1 MLVIRITNIQHFCLQ
16 DGPGIRTTVFL
27 KGCNLKCPWC
37 ANPECI
43 SFNFENNDK
52 YKGYDISLDDLE
64 CELLKDE
71 FYYSV
76 NDGGVT
82 FSGGEALLQIKKLEP
97 LLISLKNKNIN
108 ICFETALMTN
118 LESVKI
124 ASKYADELLIDVKI
138 LDKNYCKEILGGDI
152 DLFYNNLDFLF
163 SKTNDIIFRIP
174 LVNEYTLNK
183 ENIALIESFLRK
195 YTPNKVE
202 IFKVHNLAKK
212 KYELLNKHFF
222 SFSEVNDE
230 DIKRVYNKLSEIVDN
245 VEIISL

>member
-52 YKGYDISLDDLE
+52 YKGYDISLDNLE
-64 CELLKDE
+64 SELLKDE

-124 ASKYADELLIDVKI
+124 ASKYADEFLIDVKI
-138 LDKNYCKEILGGDI
+138 LDKNYCKKILGGNI

-163 SKTNDIIFRIP
+163 NKTNNIIFRIP
-174 LVNEYTLNK
+174 LANEYTLNK
-183 ENIALIESFLRK
+183 KNIDLIESFLKK
-195 YTPNKVE
+195 YNSDKVE
-202 IFKVHNLAKK
+202 IFKIHNLAKK
-212 KYELLNKHFF
+212 KYELLNKQFF
-222 SFSEVNDE
+222 NLYDVSDE
-230 DIKRVYNKLSEIVDN
+230 DVNCVYKKLSKIVDN
-245 VEIISL
+245 VDIISL

>member
-1 MLVIRITNIQHFCLQ
+1 MIRITNIQHFCLQ

-64 CELLKDE
+64 SELLKDE

-124 ASKYADELLIDVKI
+124 ASKYADEFLIDVKI
-138 LDKNYCKEILGGDI
+138 LDKNYCKKVLGGNI

-163 SKTNDIIFRIP
+163 NKTNNIIFRIP
-174 LVNEYTLNK
+174 LANEYTLNK
-183 ENIALIESFLRK
+183 KNIALIESFLKK
-195 YTPNKVE
+195 YNPDKVE

-212 KYELLNKHFF
+212 KYELLDKQFF
-222 SFSEVNDE
+222 NLSDVSDE
-230 DIKRVYNKLSEIVDN
+230 DVDHVYNKLSKIVDTI
-245 VEIISL
+245 EIISL

>member
-1 MLVIRITNIQHFCLQ
+1 MIRITNIQHFCLQ

-43 SFNFENNDK
+43 SFDFENNDK
-52 YKGYDISLDDLE
+52 YKGYDISLDNLE
-64 CELLKDE
+64 YELLKDE

-76 NDGGVT
+76 NNGGVT
-82 FSGGEALLQIKKLEP
+82 FSGGEPLLQIKKLEP

-124 ASKYADELLIDVKI
+124 ASKYADEFLIDVKI
-138 LDKNYCKEILGGDI
+138 LDKDYCREILGGDI

-163 SKTNDIIFRIP
+163 SKTNNIIFRIP
-174 LVNEYTLNK
+174 LSNEYTLNE
-183 ENIALIESFLRK
+183 ENMSLMESFLEK
-195 YTPNKVE
+195 YNPDKVE
-202 IFKVHNLAKK
+202 IFKVHNLANK
-212 KYELLNKHFF
+212 KYELLNKQFF
-222 SFSEVNDE
+222 NLSDVSDE
-230 DIKRVYNKLSEIVDN
+230 DVNGVYKNLSQIVDTI
-245 VEIISL
+245 EIISL

>member
-1 MLVIRITNIQHFCLQ
+1 MIRITNIQHFCLQ

-37 ANPECI
+37 ANPECM

-52 YKGYDISLDDLE
+52 YKGYDISIGNLE
-64 CELLKDE
+64 SELLKDE

-124 ASKYADELLIDVKI
+124 ASKYADEFLIDVKI
-138 LDKNYCKEILGGDI
+138 MDKDYCKKVIGGNI

-163 SKTNDIIFRIP
+163 SKTNNIIFRIP
-174 LVNEYTLNK
+174 LANEYTLNK
-183 ENIALIESFLRK
+183 KNIALIESFLKK
-195 YTPNKVE
+195 YNPDKVE

-212 KYELLNKHFF
+212 KYELLDKQFF
-222 SFSEVNDE
+222 NLSDVSDE
-230 DIKRVYNKLSEIVDN
+230 DVDHVYNKLSKIVDTI
-245 VEIISL
+245 EIISL

>member
-52 YKGYDISLDDLE
+52 YKGYDISIDNLE
-64 CELLKDE
+64 SELLKDE

-76 NDGGVT
+76 NNGGVT

-124 ASKYADELLIDVKI
+124 ASKYADEFLIDVKI
-138 LDKNYCKEILGGDI
+138 LDKDYCKKVIGGNI
-152 DLFYNNLDFLF
+152 DLFYNNLNFLF
-163 SKTNDIIFRIP
+163 SKTSNIIFRIP

-183 ENIALIESFLRK
+183 KNITLIESFLEK
-195 YTPNKVE
+195 YMPDKVE

-212 KYELLNKHFF
+212 KYELLNKQFF
-222 SFSEVNDE
+222 NLSDVSDDDVAH
-230 DIKRVYNKLSEIVDN
+230 VYNKLSKIVDN